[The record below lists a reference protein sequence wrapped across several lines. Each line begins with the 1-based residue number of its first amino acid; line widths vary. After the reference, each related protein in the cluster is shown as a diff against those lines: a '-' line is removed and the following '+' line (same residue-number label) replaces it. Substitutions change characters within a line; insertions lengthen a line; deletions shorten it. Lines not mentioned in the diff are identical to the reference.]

1 MVKYNIIHISGHD
14 SSQVKTMSRNM
25 YEYTLFHSFPSSL
38 SPRCLVTNM
47 IVNFLT
53 APSRP
58 SRHQAL
64 QILAS
69 VIDMT
74 PQDRQKIGL
83 EPSQA
88 FNPNQSLSEAFIQ
101 FLESESSPRS
111 KAQVRGHP
119 SK

>member
-1 MVKYNIIHISGHD
+1 MEELNKKEAKLKEVNNGGKVD
-14 SSQVKTMSRNM
+14 K
-25 YEYTLFHSFPSSL
+25 
-38 SPRCLVTNM
+38 CLVTNM

-111 KAQVRGHP
+111 KAQVTGHP